1 MEEENKITQ
10 PEEDIKTGEEAK
22 IGDLLQDEEEVVVEK
37 SEPKKKPESVPMSVF
52 LELKKELKELKGKSQ
67 EGKVVDSSIE
77 EIAKQYDVD
86 EGFVNKLANAIK
98 TSTVKEFDEKYSTKI
113 KEFEREKIT
122 EKNNK
127 VFDDVFEKTLEA
139 MPEMKGIVNKD
150 AIKALA
156 FNPGNSKK
164 TLSQIIEEVYGNT
177 VVGKKTIETAQPVS
191 GSRSEV
197 KVDFTKAGDPAVY
210 AQIKADP
217 ELRKQYNEFL
227 IKNLNI

>member
-1 MEEENKITQ
+1 MEEENKNTQ
-10 PEEDIKTGEEAK
+10 PEEDTKSGEEAVV
-22 IGDLLQDEEEVVVEK
+22 GDILQDKEVVEEK
-37 SEPKKKPESVPMSVF
+37 PEPKKKPESVPMSVF
-52 LELKKELKELKGKSQ
+52 LELKKELKELKNKPSEAKS
-67 EGKVVDSSIE
+67 VDSSIE

-86 EGFVNKLANAIK
+86 EGFVSKLASAIK
-98 TSTVKEFDEKYSTKI
+98 TSTVKEFDEKYASKI
-113 KEFEREKIT
+113 QEFEKEKIT

-127 VFDDVFEKTLEA
+127 KFDDLFENTMKS
-139 MPEMKGIVNKD
+139 MPDMEGIVNKE

-177 VVGKKTIETAQPVS
+177 IVGKKTIETAQPVS

-217 ELRKQYNEFL
+217 ELRKQYSEFL
-227 IKNLNI
+227 IKNLDL